1 MVLKYYLE
9 NSSIHHL
16 TFAVTMEANDDFAFQ
31 GPKHTTFSLVPF
43 SRHELTYNLLLN
55 GSREETGPPGEPGRW
70 VWPVLKVVDLYFQK
84 TLRVLAAGPGVRVD
98 PQRGI
103 GVWVPAVKA

>member
-1 MVLKYYLE
+1 
-9 NSSIHHL
+9 
-16 TFAVTMEANDDFAFQ
+16 MEANDDFAFQ
-31 GPKHTTFSLVPF
+31 GPKHTTLSLVPF
-43 SRHELTYNLLLN
+43 SRHELAYSLLVN
-55 GSREETGPPGEPGRW
+55 GSHEESGQSAESGRGPGRW
-70 VWPVLKVVDLYFQK
+70 VWPVLKVVDLYFQQ